1 MHTLYLFFLEL
12 KLRINSSLSCSKNV
26 KTCPYSIDR
35 VLVVHPTCI
44 DEVFAWWVIAVVAK
58 IAWLDSYLFLKFS
71 ESVTKLSFSGVENS
85 SRRKHVASWCIV
97 FCLWSFLH
105 QKFARVVRWVIYVHK
120 YIACSY
126 PRFFIRLQTACL
138 ITSLVVLAVNN
149 HDLLF
154 RARLPFWSRLSQGLE
169 AEASKTVVSYSFYWC
184 SQSIHGHD

>member
-35 VLVVHPTCI
+35 VLVVHPTSI

-58 IAWLDSYLFLKFS
+58 IAWWDSNLFLKFS
-71 ESVTKLSFSGVENS
+71 ESVTKLSFSRVENS

-97 FCLWSFLH
+97 FCLRSFLH
-105 QKFARVVRWVIYVHK
+105 QKFALVVLWVIYVHK

-126 PRFFIRLQTACL
+126 PRFFARLRAACL

-154 RARLPFWSRLSQGLE
+154 RARLPLWSRLS
-169 AEASKTVVSYSFYWC
+169 
-184 SQSIHGHD
+184 